1 MSSPEEGP
9 APSGTVMRLAPW
21 AIWLV
26 AVALTL
32 GTLIAFP
39 GIPRGFTGFGYA
51 LGPIWAVTCA
61 LIGVLITS
69 RRTGSIIGW
78 LLLALGVVMSV
89 GLFAARVGGTG
100 HAAADAMN
108 ILSDVLWLVAFSLF
122 PLIILLFPD
131 GRPLSP
137 RWRPVVWLVAIAPQ
151 ALVLFAFAFAPQ
163 EFFSE
168 VRVGPVQVLAG
179 VVVIAAL
186 VTSTT
191 SALLRFAR
199 SDGVER
205 QQLKWFAY
213 GTAVGIACVI
223 LGSLLGGEWG
233 NSIANLGLFGPLAGI
248 AVALFRHRL
257 YDIDVLISRTFVYGS
272 LVAILAGLY
281 AAAVRLFN
289 AVFVDVTG
297 VGSEEVLV
305 ITTLVLA
312 TTFTPIKKRLED
324 IVERRYKKP
333 GEEGAASPA
342 QRSSVDI
349 AEPAV
354 FETIEARLRAIVRDE
369 LARSK
374 EGTSA
379 ARGRLP
385 TRGALSK

>member
-1 MSSPEEGP
+1 MSVPEEVP
-9 APSGTVMRLAPW
+9 APSGSVVRIAPW
-21 AIWLV
+21 ALWLL

-39 GIPRGFTGFGYA
+39 GIPKGFTGFVYA
-51 LGPIWAVTCA
+51 LGPIWALICA

-69 RRTGSIIGW
+69 RRTGSTIGW

-89 GLFAARVGGTG
+89 SLFASRVGGTE
-100 HAAADAMN
+100 HPAADAMN
-108 ILSDVLWLVAFSLF
+108 VLSDVLWLVAFSIF
-122 PLIILLFPD
+122 PLVILLFPD

-168 VRVGPVQVLAG
+168 DRVGPVQILAG

-186 VTSTT
+186 VASTA

-223 LGSLLGGEWG
+223 LGSLLSGEWG
-233 NSIANLGLFGPLAGI
+233 NGIANLGLFGPLAGI

-257 YDIDVLISRTFVYGS
+257 YDIDLLISRTFVYGS

-324 IVERRYKKP
+324 IVERRYKRP
-333 GEEGAASPA
+333 AEQGAASG
-342 QRSSVDI
+342 
-349 AEPAV
+349 AERPSADLADPAV

-369 LARSK
+369 LARSRRA
-374 EGTSA
+374 T
-379 ARGRLP
+379 
-385 TRGALSK
+385 